1 MRAQRAAVDQKL
13 VCKGV
18 DLLSYD
24 GCRHDYAA
32 VGRFLA
38 RSIHSK
44 EERLEFCWF
53 VQRNNLKHCA
63 RKLASAEMRNFSKV
77 FLQLFLELFFLFK
90 LFFFVSEAVKL
101 ICGDNLYAL
110 RRAKDAA
117 NSLGRHEKA
126 EINKQNLC

>member
-13 VCKGV
+13 VYKGV

-63 RKLASAEMRNFSKV
+63 RKLASADDEKFFKG
-77 FLQLFLELFFLFK
+77 FFAAFLELLFFLNCFFLFQK
-90 LFFFVSEAVKL
+90 LS
-101 ICGDNLYAL
+101 
-110 RRAKDAA
+110 
-117 NSLGRHEKA
+117 S
-126 EINKQNLC
+126 